1 MDISREI
8 LVLLA
13 VCFAVCG
20 AEQCVIKGQVNTRLQ
35 WYGYMLQKTF
45 QTRDAK
51 VEYQITYPESE
62 CCANLLIYYDD
73 QISQLTESMTCEE
86 RVNVLPKNNYQII
99 PLSTRNATKGCILYE
114 DSEGTKLYV
123 CTGDRVLQSN
133 GPRTWYFAVSRCG
146 SSPGVLNM
154 NYYFNVSGYYGKC
167 EEDSLSKTIYPE
179 IVESGP
185 DVAVVVGLGVLCGV
199 STIVAIVFAIL
210 FFLGRIRR
218 KNKKKGGSVTSSQAT
233 MTQDI
238 FYVNP
243 SLSDR
248 EHSDSQYSHSQS
260 SGSENYYEVIPD
272 RRSYESINTQ
282 LAMHG
287 HTIRGVSMNPNH
299 LRDHRTPNIPPYI
312 LESYPPPPYQP
323 PSGQQ
328 NGGIHHRTHV
338 SAHHGNNINSN
349 NNINSGSQTTT
360 AQQTPNGNIPNG
372 RPIQLHPSGQ
382 PPPSTNII
390 HQQHHSMSGLQLGE
404 NSEPTSNSHP
414 VHVTGNRSGSA
425 PVHFDNVGAIARP
438 TPIYPSSHGVLF
450 GTHNSRST
458 QQTSPSSHGVPN
470 GNIPNGHLNNN
481 TIGHTSQAFKRQLS
495 AGPKLNSVPNGQ
507 PMQLQTYQGH
517 DKTSDAQT
525 PNGRTQLPNGNLPNG
540 RTHVPNGNVAKLLH
554 DAYRIQQFE
563 TTA

>member
-1 MDISREI
+1 METSRFI
-8 LVLLA
+8 LVFCVICIVLCA
-13 VCFAVCG
+13 

-45 QTRDAK
+45 QTNDAR
-51 VEYQITYPESE
+51 VEYQITYPEKE

-73 QISQLTESMTCEE
+73 QISQLTESMSCQE
-86 RVNVLPKNNYQII
+86 RVDVLPKDNYQII
-99 PLSTRNATKGCILYE
+99 PLSTKTATKGCVLYP
-114 DSEGTKLYV
+114 DSEGTNLVV
-123 CTGDRVLQSN
+123 CTGDRTLHSN
-133 GPRTWYFAVSRCG
+133 GPRTWYFAISRCG
-146 SSPGVLNM
+146 ASQNQGMLNM
-154 NYYFNVSGYYGKC
+154 NYYFNVTGHYGKC
-167 EEDSLSKTIYPE
+167 EADPLSKTIYPE
-179 IVESGP
+179 FIKSEP
-185 DVAVVVGLGVLCGV
+185 DLVVVVVLGVLCGL
-199 STIVAIVFAIL
+199 STITATVFAVL

-218 KNKKKGGSVTSSQAT
+218 KNKKKKGGSVTSSQAT

-287 HTIRGVSMNPNH
+287 HNVRGVSMNPNH
-299 LRDHRTPNIPPYI
+299 LREHRTPNIPPYI
-312 LESYPPPPYQP
+312 LENYPPPPYQP

-328 NGGIHHRTHV
+328 NGGVHHRSH
-338 SAHHGNNINSN
+338 AGGHHGNNN
-349 NNINSGSQTTT
+349 GTQT
-360 AQQTPNGNIPNG
+360 AQQQTPNGNIPNG
-372 RPIQLHPSGQ
+372 RPMQLHPSGQ

-404 NSEPTSNSHP
+404 KTEPASTNHP
-414 VHVTGNRSGSA
+414 VHLSGNRSGSA

-450 GTHNSRST
+450 GTHPSRSS
-458 QQTSPSSHGVPN
+458 QPTSPSSHGTPN
-470 GNIPNGHLNNN
+470 GNIPNGHINNN
-481 TIGHTSQAFKRQLS
+481 NNIGHTSQAFKRQLS

-507 PMQLQTYQGH
+507 PLQLQTYQGH
-517 DKTSDAQT
+517 DKTINDTQQI
-525 PNGRTQLPNGNLPNG
+525 PNGRTHLPNGNLPNG